1 MHVLLVD
8 DSSVSRLLLR
18 SILEQVGFR
27 VSEAEHGQA
36 ALDQLSALQ
45 PDLITMDVHMPGL
58 DGFETTRRIMQQHPL
73 PIVIVTSGINL
84 PGAQTAMQALE
95 AGALMVLEKPISPTD
110 PHFQQRAEVLSSSLQ
125 YLAHTA
131 VRQPSPSAEAQASTL
146 LSLQHWLHR
155 PFRVLVLGASA
166 GGPPAIK
173 ILLNRLNPACPWPIL
188 LVQHIS
194 PGFAGNYCEWLASQ
208 TTMPVQLASH
218 GQVAQPGHIYVAPD
232 DQHLRVDACLQLSLD
247 QSARQPFIR
256 PAIDELFDSTASQM
270 RGHAIAVLLSGMGRD
285 GVEGLSRLKA
295 LGALTLVQSPTSAV
309 VDGMPK
315 AAINQHAA
323 CYVET
328 PGGMAAILNH
338 LMQQT
343 DCHKTAN

>member
-18 SILEQVGFR
+18 SLLEQAGFR

-36 ALDQLSALQ
+36 ALDQLATLR
-45 PDLITMDVHMPGL
+45 PDLVTMDIHMPGL

-95 AGALMVLEKPISPTD
+95 AGALMVLEKPTGPTD
-110 PHFQQRAEVLSSSLQ
+110 PHFQQRAEVLTSSLL
-125 YLAHTA
+125 YLAHTT
-131 VRQPSPSAEAQASTL
+131 VRQPGPADDAQAAAL

-155 PFRVLVLGASA
+155 PFQVLVMGASA
-166 GGPPAIK
+166 GGPPALK
-173 ILLNRLNPACPWPIL
+173 TLLNRLNPACPWPIL

-208 TTMPVQLASH
+208 TLLPVQLASH
-218 GQVAQPGHIYVAPD
+218 GQLALPGHIYVAPD
-232 DQHLRVDACLQLSLD
+232 DQHLRIDTGLRLSLD
-247 QSARQPFIR
+247 QSARQPYIR
-256 PAIDELFDSTASQM
+256 PAIDELFDSAASQL

-285 GVEGLSRLKA
+285 GVEGLARLKA

-315 AAINQHAA
+315 AAITQHAA

-328 PGGMAAILNH
+328 PGGVAAILNR
-338 LMQQT
+338 LMLHT
-343 DCHKTAN
+343 

>member
-8 DSSVSRLLLR
+8 DSSVSRQLLR
-18 SILEQVGFR
+18 HILEQVGFR

-36 ALDQLSALQ
+36 ALDHLAALQ

-58 DGFETTRRIMQQHPL
+58 DGFETTRRIMQQHPM

-95 AGALMVLEKPISPTD
+95 AGALMVLEKPSGPTD
-110 PHFQQRAEVLSSSLQ
+110 PHFQQRAEVLASSLL
-125 YLAHTA
+125 YLAQA
-131 VRQPSPSAEAQASTL
+131 VVKQPGPSDDTQASSL
-146 LSLQHWLHR
+146 LSLQHWLQR
-155 PFRVLVLGASA
+155 PFQALVMGASA

-173 ILLNRLNPACPWPIL
+173 TLLNRLSPACPWPIL

-194 PGFAGNYCEWLASQ
+194 PGFSGNYCEWLATQ

-218 GQVAQPGHIYVAPD
+218 GQVALPGQIYVAPD
-232 DQHLRVDACLQLSLD
+232 DQHLRVDASLQLSLD

-256 PAIDELFDSTASQM
+256 PAIDELFDSAASQM
-270 RGHAIAVLLSGMGRD
+270 RGHTIAVLLSGMGRD
-285 GVEGLSRLKA
+285 GVDGLSRLKA
-295 LGALTLVQSPTSAV
+295 LGALTLVQSPASSV

-328 PGGMAAILNH
+328 PGGVATILNR
-338 LMQQT
+338 LMHHT
-343 DCHKTAN
+343 